1 MQGDARAEALGVH
14 CLAELG
20 VGHRDR
26 GFVIPCG
33 RELELRP
40 LSLARCCR
48 HLLAHSPSMGPSTVG
63 RQGMGALPV
72 LTQLLDALLV
82 LDEEL
87 HPWDVDVQAGALW
100 GPLHR
105 RVKAAVILAVR

>member
-1 MQGDARAEALGVH
+1 
-14 CLAELG
+14 
-20 VGHRDR
+20 
-26 GFVIPCG
+26 
-33 RELELRP
+33 
-40 LSLARCCR
+40 
-48 HLLAHSPSMGPSTVG
+48 
-63 RQGMGALPV
+63 MGALPV

>member
-1 MQGDARAEALGVH
+1 MQKLWGFTAWLNSVSVTGIVALSSP
-14 CLAELG
+14 
-20 VGHRDR
+20 VGGSWSSD
-26 GFVIPCG
+26 
-33 RELELRP
+33 
-40 LSLARCCR
+40 LS
-48 HLLAHSPSMGPSTVG
+48 HWPGTVG
-63 RQGMGALPV
+63 TCWPTLSIHGTPVLWGSRGTGALPV

-87 HPWDVDVQAGALW
+87 HPWDVDVQAGSLW

>member
-1 MQGDARAEALGVH
+1 MQRHARAEALGVH
-14 CLAELG
+14 CLAELR
-20 VGHRDR
+20 VGHRDG
-26 GFVIPCG
+26 GFVIPCR
-33 RELELRP
+33 RELQLRP
-40 LSLARCCR
+40 LSAQRGTCWPTIS
-48 HLLAHSPSMGPSTVG
+48 AGMAPSPLGQ
-63 RQGMGALPV
+63 QGMAALPV

-87 HPWDVDVQAGALW
+87 HPRDVDVQAGALW

>member
-1 MQGDARAEALGVH
+1 MQRDARAEALGVH
-14 CLAELG
+14 CLAELR
-20 VGHRDR
+20 VGHWDR

-33 RELELRP
+33 RKLQLRP
-40 LSLARCCR
+40 LSGP
-48 HLLAHSPSMGPSTVG
+48 HSAHPWDPSTLG
-63 RQGMGALPV
+63 QQGMGALPV
-72 LTQLLDALLV
+72 LTQLLDAFLV

-87 HPWDVDVQAGALW
+87 HPRDVDVQSGALR